1 MYDIVLIHV
10 KFKGF
15 FFFFSYP
22 YHNTSQ
28 NPNLHLRS
36 PLHTPLQAPCFLA
49 PSRSTLK
56 TRNPTYPTLL
66 KFTNF
71 PKFSTPFC
79 FQNPLP
85 VLLSPLISTVV
96 PQLGRQ
102 KKMEKLNLALVSSP
116 KPLMLGHVPARDVF
130 RRKHFSF
137 GRVLIAPHRCRFRV
151 SALSSS
157 HHNPKSGIQF
167 LNFFLLFCF
176 YVCVFFGGGIR
187 VFCYNLC
194 LVGKKIH

>member
-1 MYDIVLIHV
+1 
-10 KFKGF
+10 
-15 FFFFSYP
+15 
-22 YHNTSQ
+22 
-28 NPNLHLRS
+28 
-36 PLHTPLQAPCFLA
+36 
-49 PSRSTLK
+49 
-56 TRNPTYPTLL
+56 
-66 KFTNF
+66 
-71 PKFSTPFC
+71 
-79 FQNPLP
+79 
-85 VLLSPLISTVV
+85 
-96 PQLGRQ
+96 
-102 KKMEKLNLALVSSP
+102 MEKLNLALVSSP

-194 LVGKKIH
+194 LVGKKIHWITGFWWSQSNEMCVFEVEGKLIGQMMLLLFLFCFYFYFFVPSSVLQNKQTKKETELNMLVL